1 MQSVGGCFHGSAFP
15 KRSPKMRCQPGQTL
29 RRRVGQRLRR
39 KLGRI
44 LMQEEFEQVRFAGAE
59 VEML

>member
-1 MQSVGGCFHGSAFP
+1 MVGPVPWLPCFVGAVP
-15 KRSPKMRCQPGQTL
+15 QTL

-44 LMQEEFEQVRFAGAE
+44 LKQEEFEQARAAPDCARGRRSVDY
-59 VEML
+59 